1 MAEEYDQVQSL
12 ANQRGF
18 FFPAAEIHGSLA
30 GFWDFGHTG
39 SNIRRKIVDLWRKNI
54 VRRLGSI
61 EMDGC
66 IILPKQVF
74 EASGHL
80 KSFADPVVV
89 CTKCKKSYRADKIL
103 EDTLKTEIA
112 EAMSA
117 EKFDE
122 MIKEN
127 NVVCP
132 SCKGSFGKTD
142 KFNMMMGLT
151 AGVVAEGY
159 NAYLR
164 PETCQSIF
172 ASFMKLLK
180 TSRVSLPLPISQ
192 VGKSFRNEISPRQSL
207 LRSREFTQMETEVFF
222 NPKKI
227 DECPEYDGVKDY
239 KLKMKLLKDDK
250 VKDVTIQ
257 EAFEKKIVSGK
268 SIAYYLAVCQQ
279 FFVNCGIPLEKMRF
293 RELEDEAKAFYS
305 KETWDFEVLTATG
318 WLELVANNYRTDFD
332 LKSHTEVSGTDL
344 SVTEDEEK
352 FIPHVWEISIGLDRT
367 FYAVLECALNERE
380 GKPLLSLP
388 RYLAPYDAVIL
399 PLVRK
404 DGVDKKAK
412 EAFDLIKLDFDVK
425 YDEKQSIGKRYLIYD
440 ALGVPLAITIDYDSL
455 EKDDCTIRDRDNT
468 KQKRIKIKELP
479 KILDRMKKGEDI
491 FAD

>member
-1 MAEEYDQVQSL
+1 MANEYDRLQTL
-12 ANQRGF
+12 ADQRGI

-30 GFWDFGHTG
+30 GFWDFGHTA
-39 SNIRRKIVDLWRKNI
+39 SNIRRKIVDLWRREV

-61 EMDGC
+61 EMEGC
-66 IILPKQVF
+66 LILPKKVF

-80 KSFADPVVV
+80 KSFADPLVV
-89 CTKCKKSYRADKIL
+89 CTKCKRSFRADKLL
-103 EDTLKTEIA
+103 EDVLKTEIP
-112 EAMSA
+112 EALSK

-127 NVVCP
+127 NVKCP
-132 SCKGSFGKTD
+132 SCGGALGKTD

-151 AGVVAEGY
+151 VGPVAEGY

-172 ASFMKLLK
+172 ASFMKIYK

-207 LRSREFTQMETEVFF
+207 LRTREFTQMETEIFF
-222 NPKKI
+222 NPKNI
-227 DECPEYDGVKDY
+227 DDCREFEKVKDY
-239 KLKMKLLKDDK
+239 KLRLKLLGEDK
-250 VKDVTIQ
+250 VKDVTVA
-257 EAFEKKIVSGK
+257 EAYEKKLVSGK
-268 SIAYYLAVCQQ
+268 SPAYWLYVCQN
-279 FFVNCGIPLEKMRF
+279 FFEKCGITREKMRF
-293 RELEDEAKAFYS
+293 RELEEDARAFYS
-305 KETWDFEVLTATG
+305 KETWDFEVLTSTG
-318 WLELVANNYRTDFD
+318 WLELVANNYRTDYD
-332 LKSHTEVSGTDL
+332 LKSHSEVSGTDL
-344 SVTEDEEK
+344 SVTENEEK

-367 FYAVLECALNERE
+367 FYTTLELALSERDK
-380 GKPLLSLP
+380 KPLLSLP

-412 EAFDLIKLDFDVK
+412 EAFDLLKLDFDVK

-440 ALGVPLAITIDYDSL
+440 ALGVPLAVTIDYESL
-455 EKDDCTIRDRDNT
+455 ENDDCTIRDRDT
-468 KQKRIKIKELP
+468 AKQRRVKISELP
-479 KILDRMKKGEDI
+479 EILRKMRRGEDV
-491 FAD
+491 F